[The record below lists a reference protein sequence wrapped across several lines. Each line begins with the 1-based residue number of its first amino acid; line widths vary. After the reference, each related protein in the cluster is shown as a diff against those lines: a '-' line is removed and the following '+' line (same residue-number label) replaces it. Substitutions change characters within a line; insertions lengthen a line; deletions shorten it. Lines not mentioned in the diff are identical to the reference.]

1 MPSANGGRKYAN
13 ARLPAMT
20 HTIDALYSALYDV
33 TVPDWPGEIEFY
45 RALALATAG
54 QEVLEIA
61 CGTGRVTLQLA
72 RAGVRITGLE
82 LSSAMLARARVKSA
96 GVPNVTWVPG
106 DMRTF
111 DLGRQFGLVIIPGH
125 SFQFMLTPDDQVQCL
140 RCIQRHLRPGGILAV
155 HLDHQDLGWLSSLR
169 PNLPGEFE
177 FGAPVV
183 HPFTGQLIRTA
194 HAWIYERTT
203 QTATVTTVWE
213 EVGAD
218 GTVLARWERPPVAL
232 HCVFRYEM
240 AHLLRRAEYTIE
252 AVYGGFDG
260 SALANDSDS
269 MIWVALNQV

>member
-1 MPSANGGRKYAN
+1 MTESAN
-13 ARLPAMT
+13 T
-20 HTIDALYSALYDV
+20 LYSALYDV

-45 RALALATAG
+45 RALALAADG

-82 LSSAMLARARVKSA
+82 LSSAMLAQARAKSA

-125 SFQFMLTPDDQVQCL
+125 SFQFMLTPEDQVQCL
-140 RCIQRHLRPGGILAV
+140 RCIQRHLRPSGVLVV
-155 HLDHQDLGWLSSLR
+155 HLDHQDLAWLGTLG
-169 PNLPGEFE
+169 PDLPGEFE
-177 FGAPVV
+177 FGAPIA
-183 HPFTGQLIRTA
+183 HPVTGQRIRTA
-194 HAWIYERTT
+194 HAWTYERAT
-203 QTATVTTVWE
+203 QTAVVTTVWE
-213 EVGAD
+213 EVDAD
-218 GTVLARWERPPVAL
+218 GSVLARWERSPVPL

-240 AHLLRRAEYTIE
+240 AHLLRRVGYTIE
-252 AVYGGFDG
+252 AVYGSFDS

-269 MIWVALNQV
+269 MIWVAFNHV